1 MIRKLRFK
9 FILISLFSIFVVLA
23 SIIAAI
29 NIHNYYKIEQN
40 SNTVL
45 TQIIAQGFDNQGP
58 PGGDPSEPPSPL
70 RAPGEDGPKDSER
83 NDRLMSEHYFLIAFN
98 SDNTIYKQ
106 DFNHIFSLSDT
117 ECTDL
122 AFEIL
127 NKNLTIGKYNQYRF
141 LVQEKDGYKYV
152 AFVDQYLKL
161 EEAKTFLVSSL
172 IISSIGYVVIGAL
185 IVGASFFVFKTSE
198 ESYKKQKQFITN
210 ASHEL
215 KTPLTIISTDVELVE
230 MDNGKSEWTES
241 IKDQVERLTKM
252 TNQLVTL
259 SKIDEQDFKN
269 FPKEDFSISELA
281 LQCLDTFSPSFAK
294 ENLDLK
300 YEVEPNVSYFGNKG
314 AIDELLH
321 VFLENALK
329 YTKDKGSVFASLKKE
344 KSRVVFSIKNDVK
357 DVSKIDPDQLFDR
370 FYRSPDTGKRGSG
383 IGLSIAKEIIRMHKG
398 DVKVNLENNKLE
410 FVITL

>member
-1 MIRKLRFK
+1 MIKKLRFK

-29 NIHNYYKIEQN
+29 NIHNYYKVEQN

-45 TQIIAQGFDNQGP
+45 TQIIAQGFDNPGP
-58 PGGDPSEPPSPL
+58 PGGDPLGPPPL
-70 RAPGEDGPKDSER
+70 RAPGEDGPKDDEK
-83 NDRLMSEHYFLIAFN
+83 NDRLMAEHYFLIAFN

-106 DFNHIFSLSDT
+106 DFSHIFSLSDT
-117 ECTDL
+117 ECTSL
-122 AFEIL
+122 AFETL
-127 NKNLTIGKYNQYRF
+127 NKNLTKGKYNQYRF

-300 YEVEPNVSYFGNKG
+300 YLVEPNVSYSGNKG

-321 VFLENALK
+321 IFLENALK
-329 YTKDKGSVFASLKKE
+329 YTKDKGSVFALLKKE

-357 DVSKIDPDQLFDR
+357 DASKIDPDQLFDR
-370 FYRSPDTGKRGSG
+370 FYRSPDTGKSGSG
-383 IGLSIAKEIIRMHKG
+383 IGLSIAKEIIRIHKG
-398 DVKVNLENNKLE
+398 DVKVNLENNQLE
-410 FVITL
+410 FVIIL

>member
-1 MIRKLRFK
+1 MIKKLRFK
-9 FILISLFSIFVVLA
+9 FILVSLFSIFVVLA

-29 NIHNYYKIEQN
+29 NIHNYYKVEQN

-45 TQIIAQGFDNQGP
+45 TQIIAQGFDNPVP
-58 PGGDPSEPPSPL
+58 PGGDPLGPPPPL
-70 RAPGEDGPKDSER
+70 RAPGEDGPNDGER

-117 ECTDL
+117 ECTNL
-122 AFEIL
+122 AFEVL
-127 NKNLTIGKYNQYRF
+127 NKNLTEGKYNQYRF

-300 YEVEPNVSYFGNKG
+300 YQVEPNVSYFGNKG

-329 YTKDKGSVFASLKKE
+329 YTKDKGSVFALLKKE
-344 KSRVVFSIKNDVK
+344 KSRVVISIKNDVK
-357 DVSKIDPDQLFDR
+357 DASKIDPDQLFDR
-370 FYRSPDTGKRGSG
+370 FYRSPDTGKSGSG
-383 IGLSIAKEIIRMHKG
+383 IGLSIAKEIIRIHKG
-398 DVKVNLENNKLE
+398 DVKVNLENNQLE
-410 FVITL
+410 FVIIL

>member
-357 DVSKIDPDQLFDR
+357 DASKIDPDQLFDR
-370 FYRSPDTGKRGSG
+370 FYRSSDTGKRGSG

>member
-1 MIRKLRFK
+1 MIKKLRFK

-29 NIHNYYKIEQN
+29 NIHNYYKVEQN

-45 TQIIAQGFDNQGP
+45 TQIIEQGFDNPGP
-58 PGGDPSEPPSPL
+58 PGGEPLGPPPL
-70 RAPGEDGPKDSER
+70 GAPGEDGPKDGDR

-106 DFNHIFSLSDT
+106 DFSHIFSLSDT
-117 ECTDL
+117 ECTNL
-122 AFEIL
+122 AFEVI
-127 NKNLTIGKYNQYRF
+127 NKNLSKGKYNQYRF
-141 LVQEKDGYKYV
+141 LSQEKDDYKYI

-281 LQCLDTFSPSFAK
+281 MQCLDTFSPSFAK

-321 VFLENALK
+321 VFIENALK
-329 YTKDKGSVFASLKKE
+329 YTKDKGSVFVSLKKE
-344 KSRVVFSIKNDVK
+344 KSRVVLSIKNNVK
-357 DVSKIDPDQLFDR
+357 DASKIDPDQLFDR
-370 FYRSPDTGKRGSG
+370 FYQSPDSEKSGSG

-398 DVKVNLENNKLE
+398 DVKVNLENNQLE